1 VLSLPVSRMVET
13 MLTKSDNIVAEAMAR
28 QVALARGKPASFD
41 GGAQATREVLAELK
55 LPVDGFGLIDG
66 SGLSYNDHVTAQLL
80 TSVLAEAASPQHA
93 DLRAIISGLPVAGW
107 SGTLNKR
114 YGANGT
120 AAAAGIVRAKT
131 GTLRSVN
138 SLAGVAV
145 DADGRLLAFSILA
158 DATPGTAPDPAEAA
172 LDRIA
177 ATLAGCGCG

>member
-1 VLSLPVSRMVET
+1 M
-13 MLTKSDNIVAEAMAR
+13 IAEAMAR
-28 QVALARGKPASFD
+28 QVAVARGKPASFD

-80 TSVLAEAASPQHA
+80 TGVLAQAASSQHPE
-93 DLRAIISGLPVAGW
+93 LRSIISGLPVAGW

-114 YGANGT
+114 YIANGT
-120 AAAAGIVRAKT
+120 AQAAGVVRAKT

-138 SLAGVAV
+138 SLAGIAV

-158 DATPGTAPDPAEAA
+158 DQTPGQAPDPAEAA

-177 ATLAGCGCG
+177 TTVASCGCG